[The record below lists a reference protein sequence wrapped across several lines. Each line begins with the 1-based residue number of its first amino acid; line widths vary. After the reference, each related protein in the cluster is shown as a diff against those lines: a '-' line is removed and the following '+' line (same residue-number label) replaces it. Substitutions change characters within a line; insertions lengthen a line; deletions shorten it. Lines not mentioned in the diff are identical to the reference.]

1 MRYLKTY
8 KIFESEVVKS
18 KSQLRRELW
27 HKNNP
32 NPTGKILTTDEV
44 SKLGVPSGIIDMM
57 SKWDIIY
64 KSPYSKSFYSSD
76 DISWTH
82 KPDGSFRVSD
92 HWNFKSNRDDRI
104 HCKTDIKVI
113 DNTHFS
119 IGKYNKESG
128 VYEIILSEPTEEYLQ
143 NKLKSEQKLKYLQDP
158 DLIYKKRLF
167 KDSIRK
173 KEILVEL
180 DYNGEK
186 LSGVLDKYT
195 GIGNDLRIVNTNGD
209 VIFTNNYLDSSKV
222 KSLVFKDLSG
232 EIVSDPFNI

>member
-8 KIFESEVVKS
+8 KIFESEVVKT
-18 KSQLRRELW
+18 KSQLKRELW

-32 NPTGKILTTDEV
+32 NPTGKVLTTDEV
-44 SKLGVPSGIIDMM
+44 SEIGVPANIVSMM
-57 SKWDIIY
+57 SEWDIIY

-76 DISWTH
+76 DISWSH

-92 HWNFKSNRDDRI
+92 HWNFKSNRDDRL
-104 HCKTDIKVI
+104 HCKTDKNVL

-128 VYEIILSEPTEEYLQ
+128 IYKIILSEPTEEYLQ

-167 KDSIRK
+167 KDSIKR

-180 DYNGEK
+180 DYNNEK
-186 LSGVLDKYT
+186 ISGILDKYT
-195 GIGNDLRIVNTNGD
+195 GVGNDLRIVDKNGN
-209 VIFTNNYLDSSKV
+209 VIFTINKLDANKL
-222 KSLVFKDLSG
+222 KSLIFKYLSG
-232 EIVSDPFNI
+232 EIVNDPFNI